1 MNITTREIVTM
12 LTGVMNRVDDGD
24 KDGAIAMLWR
34 IKRALEDEPQHL
46 KHPIRLEREPAF
58 QDDLPGDLPPMIPLR
73 NKPKNTIDFVCP
85 TCHAK
90 PGRPCVKVSTR
101 GKGNEP
107 LGTQLVAGKRH
118 AARRKAWNVY
128 RGQA

>member
-12 LTGVMNRVDDGD
+12 LSGVMNSVDDGD
-24 KDGAIAMLWR
+24 KDGAIASLWR
-34 IKRALEDEPQHL
+34 IKRALEEFGIEPRPRPFDAAFKELRDEQ
-46 KHPIRLEREPAF
+46 
-58 QDDLPGDLPPMIPLR
+58 LPPIIPLR
-73 NKPKNTIDFVCP
+73 DKPKATIDFPCP

-90 PGRPCVKVSTR
+90 PGKECVKMSTR

-107 LGTQLVAGKRH
+107 LGTPLVAGKRH
-118 AARRKAWNVY
+118 AARRRAWNVH